1 MSQKKKKTN
10 PNRRPATHADV
21 LRAKREAVHEAVRM
35 TRAIIFTVLL
45 DKYGEEPDEMA
56 EIWRKVNVL
65 SDEIVERRV
74 NVADLIC
81 VLREEYGLVDL

>member
-10 PNRRPATHADV
+10 PNKRPATHADV

-45 DKYGEEPDEMA
+45 DKYGEDPAVMKD
-56 EIWRKVNVL
+56 IWQKVCIL

-81 VLREEYGLVDL
+81 VLREEYGLHEL